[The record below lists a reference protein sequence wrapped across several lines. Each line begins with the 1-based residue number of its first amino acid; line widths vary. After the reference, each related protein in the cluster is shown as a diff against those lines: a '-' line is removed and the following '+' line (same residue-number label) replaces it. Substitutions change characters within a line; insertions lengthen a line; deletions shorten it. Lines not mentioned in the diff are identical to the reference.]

1 MNDADL
7 PSINLDEL
15 RLVPDWLRENTP
27 PPSKQYASYDR
38 PIDDDEQTRRR
49 PRPGG
54 GGGDRR
60 DPRDNRGGGDRRG
73 GPGRPDRP
81 TRGAPA
87 GRREMPRQD
96 RESFQPPVAA
106 APIRVEFLPDERCM
120 TSIIKQ
126 IRSTHLAYPL
136 FSLARMFL
144 QEPARHYLQLS
155 LVPGT
160 TPPGTALHQLG
171 DDGPVTMSRAP
182 LEATAFDALKDR
194 YYQEESVQKEPP
206 KGNFTNVARERLSG
220 TLLGPTNYHGY
231 QPALRALY
239 ESRYSR
245 RMSFEDYRRN
255 IEVSSDP
262 ALIERWKEDA
272 RTVTTISTVGV
283 EPPTVFSSVAE
294 ARAHFRQHHLES
306 ALHQGMSFRLHGSV
320 GRGLPEPAVMQA
332 IREAHERELRYPAQ
346 FVQLLR
352 QGLQNAGLHIFK
364 HRKRIVYVAAT
375 RPTPFVP
382 SSGAVTENISL
393 ILETITEFPLCT
405 RKMLAERVLSK
416 KRGDKTRRLG
426 REALPARETEP
437 PAAIPPTQAEAEP
450 ADTTPADE
458 PTPATAPEPAPMEA
472 QVAAETDGTTVA
484 APIPAEQPGD
494 EASRAKA
501 ALAADIRFLVQAGHI
516 IEFHNGTFDLP
527 LPPKPK
533 EEPPKKNRAASAPT
547 REDLAPDIGS
557 DPAMVSEGGTDFGGP
572 DEPVTPAAVAGTQPP
587 KMEPSS
593 ERAAEQPPA
602 VDQAPKTGARSVEAD
617 TGVEAVN
624 GGTAPVEADPVEA
637 RPSEEQA

>member
-1 MNDADL
+1 MNEADL

-15 RLVPDWLRENTP
+15 RLVPDWLREDAP
-27 PPSKQYASYDR
+27 APSKQYASYDR
-38 PIDDDEQTRRR
+38 PIEYDDQNRRR

-54 GGGDRR
+54 GGGGNDRR
-60 DPRDNRGGGDRRG
+60 DSRAPRGGGGDRRG
-73 GPGRPDRP
+73 GPGRPERPMRGGPSDR
-81 TRGAPA
+81 RDAP
-87 GRREMPRQD
+87 RDP
-96 RESFQPPVAA
+96 RESDPFVAA

-171 DDGPVTMSRAP
+171 DDGPVTLSRGP
-182 LEATAFDALKDR
+182 LEAMAFDAMKER
-194 YYQEESVQKEPP
+194 YYKEESIQKDPP

-272 RTVTTISTVGV
+272 RTVTTISTVGI
-283 EPPTVFSSVAE
+283 EPPAVFSSNAE
-294 ARAHFRQHHLES
+294 ARAHFRQHHLDS

-382 SSGAVTENISL
+382 SSGTVTENISL

-416 KRGDKTRRLG
+416 KLGSKARRPERGNTPLKTAASDAPL
-426 REALPARETEP
+426 ETEKNLPPIDP
-437 PAAIPPTQAEAEP
+437 PAEAGVAP
-450 ADTTPADE
+450 AADARADE
-458 PTPATAPEPAPMEA
+458 PAAAAAAGPATPEAHTAPEAVESETPPKA
-472 QVAAETDGTTVA
+472 VSAES
-484 APIPAEQPGD
+484 PGD
-494 EASRAKA
+494 EVARAKSGLGRRCSFSRA
-501 ALAADIRFLVQAGHI
+501 G
-516 IEFHNGTFDLP
+516 GTHHRVP
-527 LPPKPK
+527 QRNVRP
-533 EEPPKKNRAASAPT
+533 ASAPEAERRT
-547 REDLAPDIGS
+547 AQEEHRCFCPAPGRGGS
-557 DPAMVSEGGTDFGGP
+557 RHRLRPGNALGERDGFSPAG
-572 DEPVTPAAVAGTQPP
+572 
-587 KMEPSS
+587 
-593 ERAAEQPPA
+593 
-602 VDQAPKTGARSVEAD
+602 RSRH
-617 TGVEAVN
+617 GRS
-624 GGTAPVEADPVEA
+624 G
-637 RPSEEQA
+637 